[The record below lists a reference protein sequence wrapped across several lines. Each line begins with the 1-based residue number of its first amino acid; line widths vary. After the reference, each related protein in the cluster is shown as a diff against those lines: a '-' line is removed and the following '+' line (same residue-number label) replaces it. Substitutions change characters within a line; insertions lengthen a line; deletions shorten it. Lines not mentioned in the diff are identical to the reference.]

1 MSIKKKLLIN
11 TMTTVVL
18 ATAIIAFIIINMLQ
32 IQSSNENQVDAL
44 VTIERFKSEIHST
57 QQNLNSFSTTRSNA
71 LAQETT
77 YTIEESERLIEQ
89 LNELAIDD
97 QIQEYINKITD
108 KFERWKTPTIEAL
121 TARESNTA
129 DKQAARLAGIENDV
143 YMLQLNA
150 EEDYQ
155 NSLVSLE
162 QKVQFII
169 IASVI
174 SVIILLVIALIVS
187 NRITGP
193 ITKTLKRLA
202 ENANEVAQGNLAI
215 EAIRYEKSDELGRL
229 NQSFT
234 QMIEQIRTLL
244 SSIGTV
250 SKKVEGFAI
259 DIEKENGTVTEIN
272 QQVAASTDELA
283 QGTQTISSDL
293 QDAVTKVEQMDSAF
307 TTNVQYTEQSVH
319 FGKEAM
325 DAVRAGLEAINEQRE
340 LIEANAKTTENIQA
354 ATQSFIDST
363 KKIESMANTVSEI
376 AKQTN
381 LLALNAAIEASRAGE
396 AGKGFAVVA
405 DEVRKLAEET
415 TVATTQ
421 IFDMV
426 TSIETGIGDITTAV
440 DQGVSIAEKEK
451 VSMET
456 TNTSFSAIDE
466 KVKAITDKLKELLKG
481 IEHSKGLGSNVL
493 ENVESIS
500 AVVEQTASGNEE
512 IAASTQEQLGA
523 FRNVVEKVTELRA
536 LTDELNGNVEE
547 FTL

>member
-1 MSIKKKLLIN
+1 
-11 TMTTVVL
+11 MTTVVL

-71 LAQETT
+71 LVQETT
-77 YTIEESERLIEQ
+77 STIEESERLIEQ

-536 LTDELNGNVEE
+536 LTDELNGTVEE